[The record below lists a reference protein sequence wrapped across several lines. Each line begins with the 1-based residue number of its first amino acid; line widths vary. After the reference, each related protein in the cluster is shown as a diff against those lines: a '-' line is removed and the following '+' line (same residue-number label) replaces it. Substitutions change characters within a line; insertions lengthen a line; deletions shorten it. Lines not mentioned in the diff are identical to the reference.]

1 MGKYQKR
8 RGGADV
14 WLRADELIHHSGT
27 ELAAARDSAKAAAV
41 EASQVAVEEELTDGG
56 HEVGDKVFV
65 HALGPDGETAW
76 YQAVVL
82 GIRKRFPPLKVMYIK
97 THPGGETGPLVLPS
111 PVTAHVPATAVRKD
125 APA

>member
-1 MGKYQKR
+1 MAAS
-8 RGGADV
+8 ADFR
-14 WLRADELIHHSGT
+14 LKQCGRCQ
-27 ELAAARDSAKAAAV
+27 LAHYCSKACSKAAWKAGHK
-41 EASQVAVEEELTDGG
+41 VACRAPGQF
-56 HEVGDKVFV
+56 EVGDKVFV
-65 HALGPDGETAW
+65 QAMGPDGESGW

-97 THPGGETGPLVLPS
+97 THPGRETGPLVLPS